1 MQNLVKLKKIL
12 NLDQKKQFIFLVL
25 LILFSMILE
34 ISLLKFVFILLNY
47 FANPDINNQST
58 IFNYLNSLDFKYDF
72 TIIVIFIL
80 LVLYVL
86 KTSVTLLINWKKGSF
101 IFKTK
106 ENLSQKFLRGYLFM
120 PRIFHMRTNTAE
132 LIKNVTTEVDSV
144 MASLLSISNITLEF
158 ILLVGLLIFLFFLNF
173 KITIVC
179 LLLFLILSFLIT
191 TFNSKKNILL
201 GKQRVKFVQKR
212 LQNIIEALTGSKTY
226 EITGLRDKAISVFD
240 INNIKVANIS
250 IETYFRNA
258 SPKPLIELFTIIVIT
273 IFLIILNNQD
283 ISLNFMLPTLGVFL
297 TAAYRLIPSFS
308 TILSSLQG
316 YHYSIQAINNLSKDF
331 EKFKKIDLK
340 DDPKIIF
347 QNQISLNNLSFSYQ
361 ESSTLEKNLIL
372 DKVNLTI
379 KKGSKIGIIG
389 ESGSGKSTF
398 IDILMGLLTNYK
410 GEILIDGKNVRSSFS
425 GWQKNIG
432 CVPQD
437 VFILDDTL
445 KKNIAFGLDEETIN
459 NDKIYQTLELAGLK
473 GFVDNLPLKIETM
486 IGEKGDR
493 ISGGQK
499 QRVGIA
505 RALYLD
511 PDILILD
518 EPTSA
523 LDETTEEKI
532 VKEIF
537 EKNKSKTVIFV
548 SHNQN
553 NLNYCETIYKVDNKK
568 LKKIK

>member
-201 GKQRVKFVQKR
+201 GKQRVTFVQKR

-250 IETYFRNA
+250 IETYFRNS

-340 DDPKIIF
+340 DGPKITF

>member
-1 MQNLVKLKKIL
+1 
-12 NLDQKKQFIFLVL
+12 
-25 LILFSMILE
+25 
-34 ISLLKFVFILLNY
+34 
-47 FANPDINNQST
+47 
-58 IFNYLNSLDFKYDF
+58 
-72 TIIVIFIL
+72 
-80 LVLYVL
+80 
-86 KTSVTLLINWKKGSF
+86 
-101 IFKTK
+101 
-106 ENLSQKFLRGYLFM
+106 M

-340 DDPKIIF
+340 DGPKIIF

-473 GFVDNLPLKIETM
+473 GFVDNLPLKIETI

-553 NLNYCETIYKVDNKK
+553 NLNYYETIYKVDNKK

>member
-1 MQNLVKLKKIL
+1 MQNLFKLNKIL
-12 NLDQKKQFIFLVL
+12 NLDQKKQFIFLVF

-34 ISLLKFVFILLNY
+34 ISLLKLVFILLNY

-58 IFNYLNSLDFKYDF
+58 IFNYLKSLDFKYDF
-72 TIIVIFIL
+72 TILIIFIL
-80 LVLYVL
+80 LALYVM
-86 KTSVTLLINWKKGSF
+86 KTSVTLLINWKKEVL

-106 ENLSQKFLRGYLFM
+106 ENLSRKFLRGYLFM

-173 KITIVC
+173 KVTIVC

-250 IETYFRNA
+250 VETYFRNA

-273 IFLIILNNQD
+273 IFLIILNNQN

-331 EKFKKIDLK
+331 TKFKKIDLK
-340 DDPKIIF
+340 DYPKIIF
-347 QNQISLNNLSFSYQ
+347 QKQISLNDLSFSYQ
-361 ESSTLEKNLIL
+361 EN
-372 DKVNLTI
+372 
-379 KKGSKIGIIG
+379 
-389 ESGSGKSTF
+389 
-398 IDILMGLLTNYK
+398 TN
-410 GEILIDGKNVRSSFS
+410 
-425 GWQKNIG
+425 
-432 CVPQD
+432 
-437 VFILDDTL
+437 
-445 KKNIAFGLDEETIN
+445 
-459 NDKIYQTLELAGLK
+459 
-473 GFVDNLPLKIETM
+473 
-486 IGEKGDR
+486 
-493 ISGGQK
+493 
-499 QRVGIA
+499 
-505 RALYLD
+505 
-511 PDILILD
+511 
-518 EPTSA
+518 
-523 LDETTEEKI
+523 
-532 VKEIF
+532 
-537 EKNKSKTVIFV
+537 
-548 SHNQN
+548 
-553 NLNYCETIYKVDNKK
+553 
-568 LKKIK
+568 LKKI

>member
-1 MQNLVKLKKIL
+1 MQNLLKLNKIL

-58 IFNYLNSLDFKYDF
+58 IFNYLNSLDLKYDF

-106 ENLSQKFLRGYLFM
+106 ENLSQKFLKGYLFM

-340 DDPKIIF
+340 DGPKIIF

-361 ESSTLEKNLIL
+361 ESSTSEKNLIL

-410 GEILIDGKNVRSSFS
+410 GEILIDGKNVRRSFS

-473 GFVDNLPLKIETM
+473 GFVDNLPLKIETI

>member
-1 MQNLVKLKKIL
+1 
-12 NLDQKKQFIFLVL
+12 
-25 LILFSMILE
+25 
-34 ISLLKFVFILLNY
+34 
-47 FANPDINNQST
+47 
-58 IFNYLNSLDFKYDF
+58 
-72 TIIVIFIL
+72 
-80 LVLYVL
+80 
-86 KTSVTLLINWKKGSF
+86 
-101 IFKTK
+101 
-106 ENLSQKFLRGYLFM
+106 M

-173 KITIVC
+173 KVTIVC

-250 IETYFRNA
+250 VETYFRNA

-273 IFLIILNNQD
+273 IFLIILNNQN

-331 EKFKKIDLK
+331 TKFKKIDLK
-340 DDPKIIF
+340 DYPKIIF
-347 QNQISLNNLSFSYQ
+347 QKQISLNDLSFSYQ
-361 ESSTLEKNLIL
+361 ENTNLKKNLIL
-372 DKVNLTI
+372 EKVNLKI
-379 KKGSKIGIIG
+379 NKGAKIGIIG

-398 IDILMGLLTNYK
+398 IDILMGLLTNYN
-410 GEILIDGKNVRSSFS
+410 GEILIDGKNVRNSFS

-459 NDKIYQTLELAGLK
+459 NDKIYQSLELAGLK
-473 GFVDNLPLKIETM
+473 GFVDNLPLKIETI

-523 LDETTEEKI
+523 LDEKTEEKI
-532 VKEIF
+532 VREIF
-537 EKNKSKTVIFV
+537 EKNKSKTIIFV

-568 LKKIK
+568 LLKIK

>member
-34 ISLLKFVFILLNY
+34 ISLLKFVFIFLNY

-340 DDPKIIF
+340 DGPKIIF

>member
-1 MQNLVKLKKIL
+1 MQNLLKLNKIL

-58 IFNYLNSLDFKYDF
+58 IFNYLNSLDLKYDF

-340 DDPKIIF
+340 DGPKIIF

-410 GEILIDGKNVRSSFS
+410 GEILIDGKNVRRSFS

-473 GFVDNLPLKIETM
+473 GFVDNLPLKIETI